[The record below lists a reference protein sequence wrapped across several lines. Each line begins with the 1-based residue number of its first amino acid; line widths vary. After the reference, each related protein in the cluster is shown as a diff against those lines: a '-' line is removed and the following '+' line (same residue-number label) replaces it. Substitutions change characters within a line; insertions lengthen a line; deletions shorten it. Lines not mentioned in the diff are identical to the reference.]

1 MASNL
6 RIFHQHKPLAYLE
19 APVTPRSWVLN
30 GFGRAEFTASLHY
43 LTTKFPS
50 REEAVMQ
57 YNNLVFIEHI
67 PSRDAAGT
75 VNGKLPDW
83 VGIILPD
90 RNWNFGTLGA
100 TVYSAEAILTFRPM
114 PLTKISGTP
123 ADMFKQMLGFAQSA
137 PALAGL
143 SADIVIQPGIIED
156 VPETYSDNL
165 ATSAYDHIQKLCA
178 NARMNWDVTAQ
189 VDTKGKLQLYANLYQ
204 WKGNTS
210 GYVLNRSNSSPF
222 LPTDKVLHSDNV
234 EGGGPL
240 LTEQGTPYNVI
251 YGYSS
256 ADSKESRYFAI
267 GINQKLYNK
276 IGFMAIN
283 HVFSGITDQT
293 ALQNAAQTMADNSP
307 PLLKFRRVALDIGKT
322 FDSLATGN
330 TVTVKD
336 TTVGFKPGGG
346 FGFEAQAR
354 ILALDYNDLTTGKA
368 PLQLEII

>member
-1 MASNL
+1 MPSTF

-19 APVTPRSWVLN
+19 APVTPRSWVIN
-30 GFGRAEFTASLHY
+30 GFGRAEFTAGLHY
-43 LTTKFPS
+43 LSTKFPS

-57 YNNLVFIEHI
+57 YGNLVFIEHI
-67 PSRDAAGT
+67 PSKDAAGT

-83 VGIILPD
+83 VGITLPD

-100 TVYSAEAILTFRPM
+100 TAYSAEAILTFRPM
-114 PLTKISGTP
+114 PLGPISGTP
-123 ADMFKQMLGFAQSA
+123 ASMFKQILGFAQSA

-143 SADIVIQPGIIED
+143 ATDIVIQPGIIED

-165 ATSAYDHIQKLCA
+165 ATSAYDHIQKLCS

-189 VDTKGKLQLYANLYQ
+189 VDTKGKLQLYANLYTR
-204 WKGNTS
+204 KGATTR
-210 GYVLNRSNSSPF
+210 LEITRDNS
-222 LPTDKVLHSDNV
+222 

-251 YGYSS
+251 YGYSQAS
-256 ADSKESRYFAI
+256 SKESRYFAI
-267 GINQKLYNK
+267 GINQPSVDK
-276 IGFMAIN
+276 IGFLAKN
-283 HVFSGITDQT
+283 EVFSGITDQT
-293 ALQNAAQTMADNSP
+293 ALQNAAQTMADGTP
-307 PLLKFRRVALDIGKT
+307 PLLKLRRVALDIGST
-322 FDSLATGN
+322 FSNLATGN
-330 TVTVKD
+330 TVMVKD
-336 TTVGFKPGGG
+336 TTVGLKPGGG